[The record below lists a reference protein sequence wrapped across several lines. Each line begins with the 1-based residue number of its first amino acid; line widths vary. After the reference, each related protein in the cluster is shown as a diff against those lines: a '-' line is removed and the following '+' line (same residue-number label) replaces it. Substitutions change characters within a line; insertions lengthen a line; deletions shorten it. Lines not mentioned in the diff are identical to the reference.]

1 MEIECSLKEFGPY
14 EPSFSYDGERKKLG
28 RYEGGLMPNN
38 GFGDKKWSVAAR
50 IVMPKTLKEFIAEG
64 LTEQQVVEA
73 CVKFLNKK
81 PYRARKLP
89 YGTLACRHY
98 IFHDDEIS
106 VSLMTDDRNNKN
118 FWGRGVI
125 KTGKPSKRG
134 RPRKNK

>member
-1 MEIECSLKEFGPY
+1 MEIECNFKEFGPY

-28 RYEGGLMPNN
+28 RYEGGLMPAQ
-38 GFGDKKWSVAAR
+38 GFGEKRWSVAAR
-50 IVMPKTLKEFIAEG
+50 ICMPKTIEEFKEEG
-64 LTEQQVVEA
+64 LTEEQVING
-73 CVKFLNKK
+73 CIKFLNKK

-89 YGTLACRHY
+89 YGTLACRHF
-98 IFHDDEIS
+98 IFHDNEIS